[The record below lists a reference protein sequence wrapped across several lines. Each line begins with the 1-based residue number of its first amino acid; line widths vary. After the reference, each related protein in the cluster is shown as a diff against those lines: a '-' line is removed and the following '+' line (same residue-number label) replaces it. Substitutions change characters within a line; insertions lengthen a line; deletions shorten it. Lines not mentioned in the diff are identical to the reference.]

1 MMISFIIF
9 IVCILYRY
17 VYLLY
22 SMCMYRCVLYS
33 SRDIKESGGVV
44 GGFLM
49 VLSPSARVENLGSFC
64 WIWVEKSGAK

>member
-1 MMISFIIF
+1 
-9 IVCILYRY
+9 
-17 VYLLY
+17 
-22 SMCMYRCVLYS
+22 MYRCVLYS